1 VSNNAD
7 VYLTATQVLIGNGR
21 YADAIALARRAIGTL
36 PNLQKTVPIRVELA
50 RALALSGQP
59 AQALVELDA
68 ALAIR
73 PNDPGALQL
82 RTQIRGGTTQ

>member
-1 VSNNAD
+1 MAH
-7 VYLTATQVLIGNGR
+7 
-21 YADAIALARRAIGTL
+21 RAIGIL
-36 PNLQKTVPIRVELA
+36 PNPQNTVAIRVELA

-73 PNDPGALQL
+73 PNDPAALQL
-82 RTQIRGGTTQ
+82 RTQIKGTTTQ